1 MATDQPSHA
10 GLVECPAAR
19 RTATPR
25 ASSRWWLAGLLVSC
39 LLPVGLS
46 SVESPRL
53 TERIAQICILAPAL
67 MRVRCRRE
75 ARRRAQLRWPILLQP
90 SLVAL
95 PALRALPVLRWV
107 AALDVLTRRGP
118 PRSC

>member
-1 MATDQPSHA
+1 MATDEPSHA
-10 GLVECPAAR
+10 SLADWPAAR
-19 RTATPR
+19 RATPPR

-46 SVESPRL
+46 HVESPRL

-75 ARRRAQLRWPILLQP
+75 ARRRAQMRWPILPQP
-90 SLVAL
+90 RSIVPSAF
-95 PALRALPVLRWV
+95 RVLPVLRWA

-118 PRSC
+118 PRTR